1 MSLFRDK
8 YIQEI
13 HGALKE
19 SRGYGNPMTVPK
31 VQKIVI
37 NTCVGTKHDRDAL
50 TEAAEQLAAI
60 TGQKPAITRA
70 RTSVSNF
77 KLREGMN
84 LGAKVTLR
92 GERMYEFLQRLI
104 QTALPRIRDFRGVSS
119 TAFDGRG
126 NYSLGI
132 REHLIFPEIDPN
144 KSKQTH
150 GMDVTIVTTAKTDDE
165 ARELLRLFGMPFAS
179 SQS

>member
-1 MSLFRDK
+1 MSLFQDK
-8 YIQEI
+8 YRQEI
-13 HGALKE
+13 HGAMKE
-19 SRGYGNPMTVPK
+19 SRGYSNPMIVPK
-31 VQKIVI
+31 IQKIVI

-50 TEAAEQLAAI
+50 TEAADDLAAV
-60 TGQKPAITRA
+60 TGQKAAITRA

-104 QTALPRIRDFRGVSS
+104 QTSLPRIRDFRGVSS

-132 REHLIFPEIDPN
+132 HEHLIFPEINPD
-144 KSKQTH
+144 KSKTTH

-165 ARELLRLFGMPFAS
+165 ALELLTHFGMPFATG
-179 SQS
+179 QS